1 MMLFF
6 LASLLIIVVLAILLL
21 PLFRSNPAG
30 DDALQH
36 NLTVFRDQLLELDRD
51 AEAGLITGEEK
62 DAARLE
68 IERRLIAAQKQLSE
82 HKRLEMPGRT
92 EILIAA
98 LIGLVPL
105 LAAGF
110 YMQIGRP
117 DLPAAPYSQRT
128 DLASANIMDAGSH
141 PEMNALIEELKQ
153 RLVEDPESLEG
164 WALLA
169 RSQAN
174 IGDYESALAAYGKA
188 IEITGGRN
196 AQIAAEYAET
206 LVLASEGIVIPEAE
220 NIFHNL
226 LLEDENDPQAL
237 FYIGLAEAQRGEDE
251 SALARWRKIIEV
263 SPPDAPWLSAVQ
275 AQIAEL
281 SGEEA
286 PPPPLPVRPGPT
298 QEQMEAAQSMS
309 AEDQQAMINAMV
321 EGLAE
326 RLKENPDD
334 LQGWQRLARAYQVLG
349 RVKDEQAAL
358 AQIIRLNPDDQAAK
372 ARIEELAR

>member
-21 PLFRSNPAG
+21 PLFRTNPVG

-51 AEAGLITGEEK
+51 AEAGLITAEEK

-68 IERRLIAAQKQLSE
+68 IERRLIAAQKQRSDQ
-82 HKRLEMPGRT
+82 KRLEMPGRT

-128 DLASANIMDAGSH
+128 DLASANTMDSGSH
-141 PEMNALIEELKQ
+141 PEMNTLIEELKQ
-153 RLVEDPESLEG
+153 RLEEDPESLEG

-174 IGDYESALAAYGKA
+174 IGDYEGALSAYGKA

-206 LVLASEGIVIPEAE
+206 LVLASQGMVIPEAE

-237 FYIGLAEAQRGEDE
+237 FYIGLAEAQRGDDE
-251 SALARWRKIIEV
+251 SALNRWRKIIEI

-281 SGEEA
+281 SGEQA
-286 PPPPLPVRPGPT
+286 PPPPLPVRGPT
-298 QEQMEAAQSMS
+298 QEQMAAAEAMS
-309 AEDQQAMINAMV
+309 PEEQTAMINSMV
-321 EGLAE
+321 EGLAA
-326 RLKENPDD
+326 RLQENPDD

-349 RVKDEQAAL
+349 RVRDEQAAL
-358 AQIIRLNPDDQAAK
+358 AQIIRLNPSDQAAK
-372 ARIEELAR
+372 ARIEELAQ

>member
-6 LASLLIIVVLAILLL
+6 LASVLIIVVLGILLL
-21 PLFRSNPAG
+21 PLFRSNPVG

-51 AEAGLITGEEK
+51 SEAGLITGEEK

-82 HKRLEMPGRT
+82 QKRLEMPGRT

-117 DLPAAPYSQRT
+117 DLPASPYAQRT
-128 DLASANIMDAGSH
+128 DLARANAMDAGSH

-153 RLVEDPESLEG
+153 RLEEDPESLEG
-164 WALLA
+164 WSLLA

-188 IEITGGRN
+188 IEMTGGRN

-206 LVLASEGIVIPEAE
+206 LVLASEGMVIPEAE
-220 NIFHNL
+220 NIFQNL

-237 FYIGLAEAQRGEDE
+237 FYIGLAEAQRGDDE
-251 SALARWRKIIEV
+251 NALIRWRKIIEV
-263 SPPDAPWLSAVQ
+263 SPADAPWLSAVQ

-286 PPPPLPVRPGPT
+286 PPPPLPVRSGPS
-298 QEQMEAAQSMS
+298 QDQMDAVQSMS
-309 AEDQQAMINAMV
+309 AEEQTAMINTMV
-321 EGLAE
+321 EGLAD

-334 LQGWQRLARAYQVLG
+334 LEGWQRLARAYQVLG
-349 RVKDEQAAL
+349 RTSEEQSAL
-358 AQIIRLNPDDQAAK
+358 AQIIRLAPDDQAAK